1 MVYEPSG
8 NFQQFA
14 IDNGHRAFVIF
25 LMNNRDFPISVV
37 SLTEGTYI
45 WVMILASLV
54 KRKLPY
60 MEHTRLGIVL

>member
-1 MVYEPSG
+1 MVYVPSG

-14 IDNGHRAFVIF
+14 IDNGHRDFVSF

-37 SLTEGTYI
+37 SLPEGTYI